1 MKKRQIVSAVSRWVS
16 IPFLTGGSVT
26 LKPPVCVV
34 DEGRGETGQAAAG
47 GTM

>member
-16 IPFLTGGSVT
+16 IPFLTGGSFT
-26 LKPPVCVV
+26 LKLPVCVV
-34 DEGRGETGQAAAG
+34 DEWRGETGQTAAG